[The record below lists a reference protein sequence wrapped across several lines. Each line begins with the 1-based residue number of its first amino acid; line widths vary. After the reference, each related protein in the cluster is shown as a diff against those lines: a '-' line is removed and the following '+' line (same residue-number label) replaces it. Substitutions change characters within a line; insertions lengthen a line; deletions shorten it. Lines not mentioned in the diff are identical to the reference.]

1 MKLSTKSNFK
11 KFSIF
16 IPLQDFVKDNMPL
29 MWLFTFYMQGF
40 EMVLRISRL
49 METPM
54 IPWYTVTQLKKLELR
69 GLKRLRQG
77 GASD

>member
-1 MKLSTKSNFK
+1 
-11 KFSIF
+11 
-16 IPLQDFVKDNMPL
+16 MPL

-54 IPWYTVTQLKKLELR
+54 IPWHTVTQLKKLELR